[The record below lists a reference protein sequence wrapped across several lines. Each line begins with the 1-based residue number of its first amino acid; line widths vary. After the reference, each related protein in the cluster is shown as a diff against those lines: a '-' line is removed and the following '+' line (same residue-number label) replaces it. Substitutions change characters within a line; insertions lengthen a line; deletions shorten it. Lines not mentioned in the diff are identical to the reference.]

1 MYKNMTYVQY
11 IQSYVHFK
19 DCLEMLMEKAT
30 CTSDVP
36 GFFPF
41 VSSTINDNITDESD
55 TNNDDNQLSNP
66 TSMDTNNEISIE
78 S

>member
-1 MYKNMTYVQY
+1 MYKNMTHL
-11 IQSYVHFK
+11 QSNVHFK

-55 TNNDDNQLSNP
+55 TNNNDCQLSNP
-66 TSMDTNNEISIE
+66 TSMDINNEIPIE